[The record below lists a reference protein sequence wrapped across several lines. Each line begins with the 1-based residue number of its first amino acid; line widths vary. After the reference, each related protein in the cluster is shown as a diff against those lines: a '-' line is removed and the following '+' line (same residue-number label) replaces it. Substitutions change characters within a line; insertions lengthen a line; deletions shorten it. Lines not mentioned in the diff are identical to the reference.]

1 MIDLIT
7 ILSLHTIIL
16 LIKIT
21 HKELAEDLEYV
32 LFDLTNGEIYEAI
45 KYLGDIITTL
55 KKNVN
60 N

>member
-7 ILSLHTIIL
+7 ILSLLTIIL

-21 HKELAEDLEYV
+21 HKELAEDLENV
-32 LFDLTNGEIYEAI
+32 LFDLTNGEVYEAI